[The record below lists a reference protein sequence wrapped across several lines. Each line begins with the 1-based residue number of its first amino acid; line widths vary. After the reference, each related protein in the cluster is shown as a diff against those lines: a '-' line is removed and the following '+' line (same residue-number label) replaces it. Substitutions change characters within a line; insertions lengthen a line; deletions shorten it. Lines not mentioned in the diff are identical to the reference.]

1 MPTLSVSQWPGLLRV
16 SSNDTFCWCL
26 AFFNLSREEGNCPA
40 AALGQHCWPR
50 LVVEMSEPSL
60 MWGLCSLS
68 GWDFSCHCGYRGHN
82 WSLWWAAGTGP
93 GANDPSFQCELLLLR
108 FWFWWDTS
116 ADTAMEHILSQG
128 LKCVF
133 WTASTTLFW
142 SSLKGREVKLYTN
155 EFFSKS
161 HPAMWRGEGGLPLKA
176 ITGKMTLRSVRGQ
189 VPDVSVTTSH

>member
-1 MPTLSVSQWPGLLRV
+1 
-16 SSNDTFCWCL
+16 
-26 AFFNLSREEGNCPA
+26 
-40 AALGQHCWPR
+40 
-50 LVVEMSEPSL
+50 

-155 EFFSKS
+155 EFFWKS
-161 HPAMWRGEGGLPLKA
+161 HPPPWLGEGASLWRQSLVRWLWGVWGVKCPMSVSPPA
-176 ITGKMTLRSVRGQ
+176 INH
-189 VPDVSVTTSH
+189 SHNTARLFYI